1 MCGSQAWTFKM
12 FLVIGLFRESSQ
24 DSSCHPSSEGY
35 YIHLEIYEDY
45 LTLARKEGVEIDHI
59 KKQRRP
65 TGDMVKYEFKFKLSP
80 RLSFLFQLPEGA
92 NLTCCGDEAETKNR
106 VNFEPSDSSSLDPS
120 ICLSSLLISL
130 NLDPFFLLEFHQ
142 ASPSSDPKKKS
153 PENHSLEVA
162 PMVTTELDAFEIS
175 YRSKAWFG
183 FIILIGWGTQI
194 AAPVV
199 NRRSNQHKFNFR
211 SVTRVYQIS

>member
-1 MCGSQAWTFKM
+1 MCGSQAWTFEM

-24 DSSCHPSSEGY
+24 DSSCHPSSKGY

-142 ASPSSDPKKKS
+142 ASPSSDQKKS
-153 PENHSLEVA
+153 PENHSLV
-162 PMVTTELDAFEIS
+162 PF
-175 YRSKAWFG
+175 Y
-183 FIILIGWGTQI
+183 
-194 AAPVV
+194 
-199 NRRSNQHKFNFR
+199 NH
-211 SVTRVYQIS
+211 